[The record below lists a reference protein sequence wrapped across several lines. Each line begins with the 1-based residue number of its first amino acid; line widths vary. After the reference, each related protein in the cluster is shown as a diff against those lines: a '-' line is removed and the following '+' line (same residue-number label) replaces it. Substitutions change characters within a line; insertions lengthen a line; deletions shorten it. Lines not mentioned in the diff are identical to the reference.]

1 MIKYVIEYVIFFLGF
16 CKVRQLFRYKQI
28 KIATFAFYYQQITF
42 NVCLNPSIFDIWR
55 KALNVVR
62 RKIFKQRELRQA
74 GYGTLKAAI
83 VDNIARLIIVE
94 IGMLAQLRER
104 ELVDVQLAYGLW
116 VDGEVR
122 YGLIGHALD
131 LTQLLHAAEPSE
143 LLTISHYASG
153 IIAADARHT
162 LQGGGVGGVDGE
174 VLRGSQFC
182 GIFDR
187 VAGHGRTV
195 MTSRRT

>member
-1 MIKYVIEYVIFFLGF
+1 MNTLSIFGF

-28 KIATFAFYYQQITF
+28 KIATFAFYFQQITF

-55 KALNVVR
+55 ESLDVML

-74 GYGTLKAAI
+74 GDGTLKAAI
-83 VDNIARLIIVE
+83 VDNVACLVIVE

-104 ELVDVQLAYGLW
+104 ELVDVQLAYGLR

-131 LTQLLHAAEPSE
+131 LAQLLHAAEPSE
-143 LLTISHYASG
+143 LLTISHYAAG
-153 IIAADARHT
+153 IIAADAWHT

-187 VAGHGRTV
+187 VAGHGMTV
-195 MTSRRT
+195 MTC

>member
-1 MIKYVIEYVIFFLGF
+1 ML
-16 CKVRQLFRYKQI
+16 
-28 KIATFAFYYQQITF
+28 
-42 NVCLNPSIFDIWR
+42 
-55 KALNVVR
+55 

-74 GYGTLKAAI
+74 GYGTLEAAI
-83 VDNIARLIIVE
+83 VDNVACLVIVE
-94 IGMLAQLRER
+94 IWMLAQLRER
-104 ELVDVQLAYGLW
+104 ELVDVQLAYGLR

-122 YGLIGHALD
+122 YGLIGHALN
-131 LTQLLHAAEPSE
+131 LAQLLHAAEPSE
-143 LLTISHYASG
+143 LLTISHYAAG

-187 VAGHGRTV
+187 VAGHGMTV
-195 MTSRRT
+195 MTSRRTSRRT